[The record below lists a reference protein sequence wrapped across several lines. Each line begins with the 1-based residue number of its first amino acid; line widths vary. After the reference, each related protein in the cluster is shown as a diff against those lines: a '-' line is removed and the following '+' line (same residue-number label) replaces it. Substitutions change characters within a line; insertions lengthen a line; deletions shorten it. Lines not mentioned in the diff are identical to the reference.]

1 MSAQAHDEH
10 EEHVHH
16 WGIYVGIGA
25 FLAIVTGIELG
36 PLFDWYNIPV
46 VVLLG
51 MSAMKFFI
59 VVAFFMHLWD
69 DAPIF
74 TRMFAPPLVGAT
86 LMVMVLMVLFNGYN
100 GTNQEDS
107 FAVQER
113 YWSNYSSECTS
124 WLRSSRTGLWYCA
137 SPAIDMA
144 RMVRIGGGG
153 PEWGSIS
160 INLDAASDPE
170 KLAGLTEFGE
180 KIYGARCASCHQG
193 NGLGNGGYPP
203 LAGAGEFYGTP
214 VNHARIVVHGLAN
227 VPINVLGVDYAGNMP
242 AQKDMSDVEIAAVLT
257 YVRHSWGNN
266 DGMVLPADIAQAR
279 EDGPWTP

>member
-16 WGIYVGIGA
+16 WGIYVGIGV

-86 LMVMVLMVLFNGYN
+86 LMVMALMLLFGGYN
-100 GTNQEDS
+100 PTNQEDS

-113 YWSNYSSECTS
+113 YWTDYSSECTS
-124 WLRSSRTGLWYCA
+124 WLRSSRTNRWYCA

-144 RMVRIGGGG
+144 SMTRIGGGG

-160 INLDAASDPE
+160 VNLDAASDPE

-180 KIYGARCASCHQG
+180 KIYGARCASCHQADG
-193 NGLGNGGYPP
+193 HGGGAYPP
-203 LAGAGEFYGTP
+203 LAGSGEFYGTP
-214 VNHARIVVHGLAN
+214 IQHSRIVVHGLPN
-227 VPINVLGVDYAGNMP
+227 VAINVQGQAFNGNMP
-242 AQKDMSDVEIAAVLT
+242 AQNDLTDVELAAVLT
-257 YVRHSWGNN
+257 YVRHAWGNE
-266 DGMVLPADIAQAR
+266 DGMVLPADVAQAR
-279 EDGPWTP
+279 TDGPWTP